1 LLIISLLQAKVA
13 IYFCHFSLGFRFVRF
28 WKLWG

>member
-13 IYFCHFSLGFRFVRF
+13 IYFCL